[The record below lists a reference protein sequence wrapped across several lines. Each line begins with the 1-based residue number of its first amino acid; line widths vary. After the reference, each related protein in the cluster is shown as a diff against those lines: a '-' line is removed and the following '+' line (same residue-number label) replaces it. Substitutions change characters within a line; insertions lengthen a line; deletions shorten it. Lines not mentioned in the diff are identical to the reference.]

1 MNLEQKV
8 IFITGASSGI
18 GLSTSIYFAEKGWGV
33 IAAMRNLDKATLL
46 SNYQN
51 IKVVKLDVTDSSMI
65 FSVVEEVMSTYSKVD
80 VVLNN
85 AGYGA
90 IGPFEFAS
98 ENEIQKQIDTNFVG
112 LAKITSA
119 FIPYFKKQNSGVFV
133 NISSIA
139 GRMALPYY
147 SLYHASKYAVE
158 GFSESLS
165 YELAQ
170 FNIKVKIIEPGPIK
184 TEFNDKSRVDLI
196 KSESNDYEK
205 SFNKVN
211 SFYTS
216 LFNSAIEPK
225 QAAKVIYRAATSK
238 INKLRYGVGVQAKLL
253 LVFNKLLPAKWFRY
267 LGKVVINF

>member
-1 MNLEQKV
+1 MKNKV
-8 IFITGASSGI
+8 VFITGASSGI
-18 GLSTSIYFAEKGWGV
+18 GLSSSIYFAENGWDV
-33 IAAMRNLDKATLL
+33 IATMRNLDKATLL

-51 IKVVKLDVTDSSMI
+51 IKVVKLDVTDSEMI
-65 FSVVEEVMSTYSKVD
+65 KSVVDDVMRSYSNVD
-80 VVLNN
+80 VVVNN

-98 ENEIQKQIDTNFVG
+98 DKEIQNQINTNFVG
-112 LAKITSA
+112 LANVVSA

-133 NISSIA
+133 NIASIA

-165 YELAQ
+165 YELGQ

-184 TEFNDKSRVDLI
+184 TEFNGKSRVDLTET
-196 KSESNDYEK
+196 ESNDYEK
-205 SFNKVN
+205 YFNKVD

-225 QAAKVIYRAATSK
+225 QVAKVIYKASTSK
-238 INKLRYGVGVQAKLL
+238 SSKLRYGVGGQAKLL
-253 LVFNKLLPAKWFRY
+253 LVFNKLLPAKWFRAIV
-267 LGKVVINF
+267 KMVINF